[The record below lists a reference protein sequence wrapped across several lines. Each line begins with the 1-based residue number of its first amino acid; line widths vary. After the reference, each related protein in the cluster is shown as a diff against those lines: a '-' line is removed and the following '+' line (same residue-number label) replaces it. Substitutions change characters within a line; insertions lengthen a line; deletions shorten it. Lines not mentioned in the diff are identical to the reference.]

1 MPAGRTE
8 DLERRIGKN
17 TSRCVVPPRP
27 AAELLLGIHRGCL
40 LRVDNGCDEIAPS
53 GEPSDIA
60 FDELSMQPSSSTL
73 HPRCLG
79 TLQIDLAQHPQARA
93 HFSAASG
100 LVRSG
105 NTLYVVA
112 DDELHLGIFEDTAA
126 AGTPPGRGGLL
137 RLVDGDLPH
146 DTAQRKKAKPDFET
160 LAHLPPLPGCAGGA
174 LLALGSGS
182 TPQRETAVL
191 LGLAGP
197 GQLNG
202 RKAVVS
208 LTAWYAP
215 LRKRFADL
223 NIEGAW
229 VSSGALHLL
238 HRGNKSDARS
248 ACIRYDWNVAAP
260 WLAGVQTQ
268 PPTIKSVQ
276 VLNLGAVD
284 GVPLSLTDGVP
295 LPGGEWLF
303 SAVAEDTSDS
313 VADGACVASALGVVA
328 ASGQVRSLMYLQGA
342 PKVEG
347 IAVQADGDDW
357 LATMVTDPDDPALAS
372 QLLTVR
378 LPRV

>member
-1 MPAGRTE
+1 
-8 DLERRIGKN
+8 
-17 TSRCVVPPRP
+17 
-27 AAELLLGIHRGCL
+27 
-40 LRVDNGCDEIAPS
+40 
-53 GEPSDIA
+53 
-60 FDELSMQPSSSTL
+60 MQPSSSIL

-79 TLQIDLAQHPQARA
+79 TLQIDPAQHPQARA
-93 HFSAASG
+93 HLSAASG

-105 NTLYVVA
+105 NMLYVVA
-112 DDELHLGIFEDTAA
+112 DDELHLGIFDDTAA
-126 AGTPPGRGGLL
+126 AGTPPAPGAVL
-137 RLVDGDLPH
+137 RLLEGELPRE
-146 DTAQRKKAKPDFET
+146 TAQRKKVKPDFET
-160 LAHLPPLPGCAGGA
+160 LAYLPPLPGWAGGA
-174 LLALGSGS
+174 LMALGSGS
-182 TPQRETAVL
+182 TPQRDTAVL

-202 RKAVVS
+202 RKAIVS
-208 LTAWYAP
+208 LTALYAP

-229 VSSGALHLL
+229 VASGELHLL
-238 HRGNKSDARS
+238 QRCNKSDARS
-248 ACIRYDWNVAAP
+248 ACIRCDWNVTAP

-268 PPTIKSVQ
+268 PPPFKSVQ
-276 VLNLGAVD
+276 ALNLGAVD

-313 VADGACVASALGVVA
+313 VADGACVASALGVA
-328 ASGQVRSLMYLQGA
+328 TASGQVRRLMYLQGA

-357 LATMVTDPDDPALAS
+357 LVTMVTDPDDPAMAS

-378 LPRV
+378 LPRAEPSRS